1 MRHPIFRTHDVR
13 LIQACLVAVALGIAC
28 AFFASGLK
36 TIAEGAEHYVLSSIL
51 AHASWLLLFTP
62 LVGLLLIG
70 WVLDKVFKTK
80 LGGIRE
86 VLNSLQEPILPLKL
100 IKGAIHF
107 FTGTATIASGGSTGI
122 EVSTVIG
129 SAAVGSWMGH
139 QRPFDDGLRRH
150 LIIAGA
156 AAGIAGLFKSPLGGI
171 FFAIEVLMTGFSWEL
186 IGLTAIASFTA
197 FGVRNLF
204 DSSPMFST
212 MLHGWR
218 IHAIPFF
225 VLFSGLAAVLSVY
238 LTRAV
243 ISAKTFLTTR
253 LSPIMGVCLGACL
266 LGLLVWSVNQLYGEG
281 YSFVQGLLDHHTQA
295 GMMNS
300 FSPIFLLPLLLILK
314 PLATSLTLG
323 SGGDGGVFAP
333 SMFLGAV
340 AGALFAQVV
349 NYLGGSVIEVNFI
362 IIGMAAILGSSL
374 HAPLTAAF
382 LVMSVTGSYELFVP
396 IMLTSVLS
404 SYCAKKIYPFTVYSY
419 R

>member
-1 MRHPIFRTHDVR
+1 MRHTIFRTNALR
-13 LIQACLVAVALGIAC
+13 LLRAGLVAVSLGIAC
-28 AFFASGLK
+28 AFFAWGLK
-36 TIAEGAEHYVLSSIL
+36 IIGEGAEHYVLSSIL
-51 AHASWLLLFTP
+51 AHSSWLLLFTP
-62 LVGLLLIG
+62 LAGLLLIW
-70 WVLDKVFKTK
+70 WVLEKVFKTK

-86 VLNSLQEPILPLKL
+86 VLNSIREPILPLKL
-100 IKGAIHF
+100 VKGAVHF
-107 FTGTATIASGGSTGI
+107 FTGTVTIASGGSTGI

-139 QRPFDDGLRRH
+139 QRPFDDKLRRH
-150 LIIAGA
+150 LIVAGA

-171 FFAIEVLMTGFSWEL
+171 FFAMEVLMTGFSWEL

-212 MLHGWR
+212 ILHGWR
-218 IHAIPFF
+218 IHAVPFF
-225 VLFSGLAAVLSVY
+225 VLFSGLAAVSSVY
-238 LTRAV
+238 LTKAV
-243 ISAKTFLTTR
+243 ISTKTFLATR
-253 LSPIMGVCLGACL
+253 FSPIMGVCVGGSL

-281 YSFVQGLLDHHTQA
+281 YSFVQGLLDYHTQA
-295 GMMNS
+295 GMRNS
-300 FSPIFLLPLLLILK
+300 FSLIFLLPILIILK

-340 AGALFAQVV
+340 AGALFAQVI
-349 NYLGGSVIEVNFI
+349 NYFGGSVIEVNFI
-362 IIGMAAILGSSL
+362 IIGMVAILSSSL

-382 LVMSVTGSYELFVP
+382 LVMSITGSYELFVP
-396 IMLTSVLS
+396 ILLTSVLS
-404 SYCAKKIYPFTVYSY
+404 SYGAKKIYPFTVYSY